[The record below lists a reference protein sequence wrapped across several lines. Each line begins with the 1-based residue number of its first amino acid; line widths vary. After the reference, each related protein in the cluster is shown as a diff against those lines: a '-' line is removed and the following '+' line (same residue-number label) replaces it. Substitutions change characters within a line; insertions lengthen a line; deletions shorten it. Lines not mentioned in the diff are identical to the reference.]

1 MSNQLITLTK
11 DDLSFLGYDAEIHT
25 HVFERVLSELV
36 KEPYNI
42 NPSHITSHSL
52 AISKVEKSTT
62 LTLNINKTFYLK
74 FKVAPHKWLG
84 QGAYSNTEFEGF
96 RFEACC
102 SLRKGVLD
110 LYELE
115 DMVSVDKTGQPYMS
129 GEWNFVSLMDL
140 PAIGL
145 VEVTLGNL
153 IQSSIDE
160 SI

>member
-1 MSNQLITLTK
+1 MSKPLITLIK
-11 DDLSFLGYDAEIHT
+11 EGPSCLGYDAEIHT
-25 HVFERVLSELV
+25 NVFERVLTELV
-36 KEPYNI
+36 REPYNI
-42 NPSHITSHSL
+42 NSSHITSHSL
-52 AISKVEKSTT
+52 GVSKVEKSTT

-74 FKVAPHKWLG
+74 FKVAPHKWFG

-102 SLRKGVLD
+102 SLRKEVLD

-115 DMVSVDKTGQPYMS
+115 DMVSVDKAGQPYMS

-145 VEVTLGNL
+145 IEVTLGNL
-153 IQSSIDE
+153 IQSNLDE